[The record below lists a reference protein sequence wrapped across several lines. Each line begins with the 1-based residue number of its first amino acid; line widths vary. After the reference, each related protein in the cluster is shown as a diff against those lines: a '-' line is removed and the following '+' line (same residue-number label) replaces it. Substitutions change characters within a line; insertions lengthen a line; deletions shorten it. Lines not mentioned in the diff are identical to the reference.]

1 MPAELLHI
9 KAYVDGAARGNPG
22 PSGAGFVLVDA
33 ADGQVLLERGLF
45 LGKATNNVAEYKA
58 LLAAL
63 EMAGSLRAERIDVL
77 SDSEL
82 LVKQMTGEYRVRNA
96 GLRPLFSEA
105 IRRKGRFGQF
115 TIRHIRRE
123 ENQQADRLANMAVDA
138 QGDVQ

>member
-115 TIRHIRRE
+115 TILHIRRE